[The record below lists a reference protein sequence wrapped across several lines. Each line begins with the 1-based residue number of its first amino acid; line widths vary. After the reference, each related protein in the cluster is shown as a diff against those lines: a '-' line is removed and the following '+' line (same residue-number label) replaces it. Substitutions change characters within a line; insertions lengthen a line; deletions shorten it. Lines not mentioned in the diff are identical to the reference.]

1 MERDEETGF
10 SYHGVR
16 YYAPWLG
23 RWTTYDP
30 TGSAVSVNLY
40 HYCRCSPIRYEDP
53 NGREEKDKIDFMPKG
68 KGGRSGKGLNV
79 DEPKAVGEPG
89 ISAAERMSRAKDILR
104 NRQFLNWI
112 ENQDYKGAR
121 KEIGPGA
128 KREPLPSATAL
139 VSVKDQPSA
148 IWRPTLENV
157 KEWRELADLL
167 SKKLESRLAKV
178 KSPLRAKEIINDEI
192 RAELKS
198 PKTEPGKALHEA
210 LRSQLPDP
218 PTEWFKSNT
227 SIKRLWTT
235 AKGKEAAVQAGVL
248 VAGAVVAYAEGA
260 SAEQAQEQANID
272 LRKQS
277 DAYGRFA
284 TDNPEM
290 GILVVQAFEIRQMGQ
305 ESAAVTNF
313 RFAAP
318 VYGYGEYDAL
328 KNYYESTRLES
339 ATDVFSRME
348 YRYLWIPPLDE
359 RPPVPVRVAPPM

>member
-1 MERDEETGF
+1 
-10 SYHGVR
+10 
-16 YYAPWLG
+16 
-23 RWTTYDP
+23 
-30 TGSAVSVNLY
+30 
-40 HYCRCSPIRYEDP
+40 
-53 NGREEKDKIDFMPKG
+53 MPKG
-68 KGGRSGKGLNV
+68 KGGRSGSGLNV

-89 ISAAERMSRAKDILR
+89 ISEAERMSRAKDILG

-112 ENQDYKGAR
+112 ENQDYKGAG

-128 KREPLPSATAL
+128 KREPLLP

-148 IWRPTLENV
+148 IFRPTLENV
-157 KEWRELADLL
+157 KEWRELADIL
-167 SKKLESRLAKV
+167 SEKLESRLEKV
-178 KSPLRAKEIINDEI
+178 KSPLRAKEIINDAI

-210 LRSQLPDP
+210 FRSELPDP
-218 PTEWFKSNT
+218 PTEWFKARTNV
-227 SIKRLWTT
+227 KRLWTT
-235 AKGKEAAVQAGVL
+235 PKGKEAAFEAGVL

-277 DAYGRFA
+277 DAYGRLA

-305 ESAAVTNF
+305 DSAAVTYF
-313 RFAAP
+313 RFSAP

-328 KNYYESTRLES
+328 KNYYGSTRLES

-348 YRYLWIPPLDE
+348 YRFLWIPPLDE